1 MVSFY
6 WVFTWKFSTP
16 ILLSCVLV
24 ATMLGYQPAKEG
36 DYMFPAWANGLGWG
50 VAISSL
56 VAVLPRSCIEIW
68 SVVKSGLPF
77 SNMVSPC
84 RVHRD
89 TASNLAI
96 GATNKTL
103 MKSFLSEDN
112 KKFVSDI
119 K

>member
-1 MVSFY
+1 MSFY

-24 ATMLGYQPAKEG
+24 ATMLDYQPAKEG